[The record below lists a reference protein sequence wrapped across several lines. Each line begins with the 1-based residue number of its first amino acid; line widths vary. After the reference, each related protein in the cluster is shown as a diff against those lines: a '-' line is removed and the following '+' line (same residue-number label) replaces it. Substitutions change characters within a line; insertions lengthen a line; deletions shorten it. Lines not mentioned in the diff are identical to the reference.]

1 MAYEITEENRRRLE
15 LMKAFG
21 VIEGKEVTFQ
31 HLVNMA
37 IEGLFTSVCEGYGS
51 RSSILKDAIDKL

>member
-31 HLVNMA
+31 HLINMA
-37 IEGLFTSVCEGYGS
+37 IERLFTSASMWQPPLMVPVS
-51 RSSILKDAIDKL
+51 VTK